1 MAQAPTTYGQLSSG
15 FGYGGTERLS
25 TSSPLIRLIIVIL
38 CFAGLSLILI
48 SLRPFQAQSIV
59 AEIPDSGDQLKQVGF
74 LAAGLVFGLA
84 LLTMADPRRIR
95 SLMTPSFALLGGL
108 IAFEMLRAPDGMAT
122 VRALILTVIGMMMTL
137 ALIIL
142 PRTER
147 DFRSAL
153 ALAAIALMAVSYAGI
168 ILLPDLAIHGY
179 DAYEPQHAGLWRGPF
194 SHKNAA
200 GPVMSVITIFGI
212 YMFRSGMRFSGLVVA
227 LAAFVFVLKTGSKTT
242 SGFLPLSIL
251 IIGLAAATGKTWIA
265 ILVHVVAFSAAAVL
279 TLGAAF
285 DKGIFSL
292 VRSLLGDGTYTG
304 RTTLW
309 EFNASMVPNHLW
321 FGYGYDNFWLKPP
334 VLSLD
339 EPFWAAWD
347 YRYIIHGHENF
358 LDILNNLGVV
368 GGSIVFWVLFIGPLF
383 NYAKAR
389 KIPNNRKLAD
399 MFATIIVFLTLM
411 SLLETFFLRRVDPI
425 WAMHSLAVFGLH
437 ITARFDLGGIH
448 RRRRKGRR
456 VAQA

>member
-1 MAQAPTTYGQLSSG
+1 M
-15 FGYGGTERLS
+15 
-25 TSSPLIRLIIVIL
+25 RLITVAL
-38 CFAGLSLILI
+38 CFTGLSLILI

-59 AEIPDSGDQLKQVGF
+59 AEIPESGDKLKQVGF
-74 LAAGLVFGLA
+74 LAAGAVFSLA
-84 LLTMADPRRIR
+84 LLTMADPCRLR
-95 SLMTPSFALLGGL
+95 SLITPGFVLLGIL
-108 IAFEMLRAPDGMAT
+108 VVYEVLRSPDTMAT
-122 VRALILTVIGMMMTL
+122 ARTLILTVIGMMITF
-137 ALIIL
+137 AIVAL

-147 DFRSAL
+147 DFRTALSA
-153 ALAAIALMAVSYAGI
+153 AAIALMAVSYGGI
-168 ILLPDLAIHGY
+168 ILLPDLAKHGY
-179 DAYEPQHAGLWRGPF
+179 DAFEPQHAGLWRGPF
-194 SHKNAA
+194 SHKNIA

-212 YMFRSGMRFSGLVVA
+212 YMFRSGMRFSGLVITV
-227 LAAFVFVLKTGSKTT
+227 AAFVFVVHTGSKTT

-251 IIGLAAATGKTWIA
+251 IIGLASVTGRAWLA
-265 ILVHVVAFSAAAVL
+265 ILAHLVAFSAAAVL

-285 DKGIFSL
+285 NDRIFAL
-292 VRSLLGDGTYTG
+292 IHSLLGDGTYTG

-309 EFNASMVPNHLW
+309 EFNVSMIPNHPWL
-321 FGYGYDNFWLKPP
+321 GYGYDNFWLKPA
-334 VLSLD
+334 VLGLD

-368 GGSIVFWVLFIGPLF
+368 GGSIVIWVLFITPLF

-411 SLLETFFLRRVDPI
+411 SLLETFFLRRIDPI
-425 WAMHSLAVFGLH
+425 WAMHSLAIFGLH

-448 RRRRKGRR
+448 KRRRKGRR
-456 VAQA
+456 VVEA